1 MEGIRD
7 FWYNIQTKKD
17 EFKETGIS
25 WLPEFNASAYSASP
39 REENEC
45 VGDITR
51 GAAEISGER

>member
-51 GAAEISGER
+51 GAAE